1 MIFYKHFN
9 HFVLVL
15 NISKKFTSFFSRN
28 FEIVGNKAEMRIAK
42 RMFQENKAHQVFR
55 KTNIFYPLIRLRTCA
70 YQGAINVRFSENL
83 CVLCFLE
90 TPVLRFA
97 LLLYYRRNV
106 KENMKRLCNVSLGI
120 VSTYHFDISEF
131 KRINELLFPLKSS
144 ENLGFWWFKGEGSQ

>member
-1 MIFYKHFN
+1 
-9 HFVLVL
+9 
-15 NISKKFTSFFSRN
+15 
-28 FEIVGNKAEMRIAK
+28 MRIAK
-42 RMFQENKAHQVFR
+42 RMFQENKAHQIFR
-55 KTNIFYPLIRLRTCA
+55 KTNIFYPLIRLRTCV
-70 YQGAINVRFSENL
+70 YQGVINVRFSENL

-144 ENLGFWWFKGEGSQ
+144 ENLGF